1 MLTYAERRQAYLDG
15 LRSEREMVNDLFMDP
30 PADLPPAVL
39 AEMRE
44 MASTKGINACTCDVL
59 ADLIVATIA

>member
-1 MLTYAERRQAYLDG
+1 MLDYAARRQSYLNG
-15 LRSEREMVNDLFMDP
+15 LRTERELVNDLFMDP

-44 MASTKGINACTCDVL
+44 MASIKGINMATVGNL
-59 ADLIVATIA
+59 ADLIATTAA